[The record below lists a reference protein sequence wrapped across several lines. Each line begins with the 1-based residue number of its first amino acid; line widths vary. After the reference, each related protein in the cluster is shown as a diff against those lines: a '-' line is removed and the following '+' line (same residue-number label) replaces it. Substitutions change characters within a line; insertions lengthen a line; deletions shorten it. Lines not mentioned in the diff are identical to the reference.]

1 MSLRERER
9 ERKRRAKEGEREKRI
24 HNMKVRM
31 VDQRSP
37 ELSGE
42 TSKYQKGIKN
52 MQKGNGQNSS
62 RVGVLGYHRGGVLGL
77 AHRGTGK
84 EILKEI
90 TPASIYINTSLGAEA
105 PVQQIL
111 VARIGRRTG

>member
-1 MSLRERER
+1 
-9 ERKRRAKEGEREKRI
+9 
-24 HNMKVRM
+24 M

-37 ELSGE
+37 EQSGE
-42 TSKYQKGIKN
+42 TRKYQKGIKQ
-52 MQKGNGQNSS
+52 MQKGSCQNGS
-62 RVGVLGYHRGGVLGL
+62 RVGVQGYHRDGVQGL

-111 VARIGRRTG
+111 VARIGRRTGEFLVGVVKEEGRNSRKERHR